1 MQGQV
6 ERLNG
11 TVKLATTKGILQA
24 LLEGAEGE
32 SDFMD
37 QVSTQQRWVEIMR
50 RQVEI
55 YNHTP
60 KNLTKVSPMVAHFPE
75 RVGTIDRFNVVDE
88 SHVNLLNQVNA
99 QVSENCTFVFFFSIL
114 MYSHTH

>member
-1 MQGQV
+1 VEIKHGTAGVPSNLFLETLLRYIICSQTSLKGMQGQV

-24 LLEGAEGE
+24 LLEGAESE

-75 RVGTIDRFNVVDE
+75 QVGTIN
-88 SHVNLLNQVNA
+88 
-99 QVSENCTFVFFFSIL
+99 
-114 MYSHTH
+114 